1 MTGNQ
6 FTRVVKIGDA
16 MASRMGLPAG
26 DNKIDIRMTDAGM
39 ASGIAFAVSQLAAL
53 EKKAYET
60 PYAKIVFKE
69 IVPIDTTPNEGAIAL
84 NYFSFDGV
92 AKADWIGSSSNDL
105 PSVGLLRQ
113 MHTVPF
119 GYAGIAL
126 EYNLNELRAAAL
138 VGQDLNSDQA
148 VLCHRAAEE
157 MMQHIVFYGD
167 KSRGM
172 KGFFNDS
179 NVETKTSTL
188 DWTAKDTTADDI
200 IADLNAALEHIWLGS
215 KQTYVPNTILIDGTR
230 YAILSKTRLSQYN
243 DKTLLTYFKE
253 NNVVSGI
260 TAGTGNVDIRP
271 LAQLEASEMKAN
283 KVNSGKARMVVYD
296 RNPINMSA
304 YMPIAPRFI
313 APQAIDLKIRVPM
326 EFKCSGTEI
335 KYPQSVV
342 YVDEK

>member
-1 MTGNQ
+1 MTNL
-6 FTRVVKIGDA
+6 TTKVRIGDA
-16 MASRMGLPAG
+16 MATRMGMKAG
-26 DNKIDIRMTDAGM
+26 EHTINLAMTDANM
-39 ASGIAFAVSQLAAL
+39 ASGMAFFVSQLATL

-60 PYAKIVFKE
+60 PYAKIVYKE
-69 IVPIDTTPNEGAIAL
+69 IVPIDTTPAEGALAL

-92 AKADWIGSSSNDL
+92 AKADWIGNSANDL
-105 PSVGLLRQ
+105 PSVGMLRQ
-113 MHTVPF
+113 MHSVPF
-119 GYAGIAL
+119 GYAGVAM
-126 EYNLNELRAAAL
+126 EYNLNELRAAAML
-138 VGQDLNSDQA
+138 GQNLNADQA

-157 MMQHIVFYGD
+157 LMQHVVLYGD
-167 KSRGM
+167 KARGM
-172 KGFFNDS
+172 KGFFNDP

-188 DWTAKDTTADDI
+188 DWTAAATTADDI

-260 TAGTGNVDIRP
+260 TGGTGNVDIRP
-271 LAQLEASEMKAN
+271 LAQLEGAELKAN

-313 APQAIDLKIRVPM
+313 APQPVDLKIRVPM